1 MTVNKKSDSLRSG
14 LFIQR
19 RLRDALLVSF
29 GIISLT
35 AVVAVTAFPPVLSD
49 ATVERKREREKAQA
63 QAVIHPVLPHDRTA
77 SLVSSRSRFSLSDSL
92 KIVFFERLG
101 GGDDG
106 NGTANTYSR
115 LVERTELTGVY
126 VVNESGEVLIPLLGS
141 VEVEGV
147 FADRAVANLEAAYK
161 QTFGRDCKASVAVV
175 RHEPIYVVFD
185 QLRSGTYSFTP
196 GMTVLHAIALS
207 GGGDGKRPELYLQ
220 MEYAREQER
229 LAESTQKL
237 KRVLASSAV
246 LQAEISGQ
254 PVRIP
259 KRLTELVGEQES
271 KALTTEADELREV
284 ERNSRQAQLV
294 ALQAAVAVARG
305 AYGQYEGKQ
314 AIIERQIASKKKRR
328 GIVDTLRK
336 KGMASTFLYYQTDAD
351 VANIE
356 ERQYEVVSGMKDAR
370 LKLEQ
375 AERNLDKLKAE
386 HRLALERQAE
396 AATAEIQLLETQIAG
411 SRRLISDYQLSA
423 IRSDSEGDNFSFEIV
438 RRTRAGLKRIIATE
452 TTELIP
458 GDLVRVSTTTAS
470 LARTGETASDRTSTV
485 APKSDSAVHSARPS
499 TEMGSNRKQTD
510 ASDHR
515 SPQQRNRHVS
525 QPGDEPPVS

>member
-1 MTVNKKSDSLRSG
+1 MAMKKNSASFRSG
-14 LFIQR
+14 LFSQR
-19 RLRDALLVSF
+19 RLRYVLLFSF
-29 GIISLT
+29 GTISLT

-49 ATVERKREREKAQA
+49 ATVERGKEQA
-63 QAVIHPVLPHDRTA
+63 QAVIHPVLPHDRNA
-77 SLVSSRSRFSLSDSL
+77 SLVSSRSRFSLGHSL
-92 KIVFFERLG
+92 KIIFFERLG

-106 NGTANTYSR
+106 NATANTYSR

-126 VVNESGEVLIPLLGS
+126 VVNESGEVLIPLIGS

-147 FADRAVANLEAAYK
+147 FADRAVTNLEAAYQ
-161 QTFGRDCKASVAVV
+161 QTFGRDCKASVALV

-185 QLRSGTYSFTP
+185 ELRSGTYSFTP

-220 MEYAREQER
+220 MEYARAQQR

-237 KRVLASSAV
+237 KRVLASAAV
-246 LQAEISGQ
+246 LHAEISGQ

-259 KRLTELVGEQES
+259 NRLTELVGEQES
-271 KALTTEADELREV
+271 KALTTAADRLREV

-305 AYGQYEGKQ
+305 AYGQYKGKQ
-314 AIIERQIASKKKRR
+314 ALIERQIASKKKRR

-356 ERQYEVVSGMKDAR
+356 ERKYEVVSGMEDAW
-370 LKLEQ
+370 LKLDQ
-375 AERNLDKLKAE
+375 AERNLDKLKAA
-386 HRLALERQAE
+386 HRLALEREAE
-396 AATAEIQLLETQIAG
+396 AASAEIQLLETQIAG
-411 SRRLISDYQLSA
+411 TRRLISDYQLSA

-438 RRTRAGLKRIIATE
+438 RRSRAGLKHIIATE
-452 TTELIP
+452 TTPLMP
-458 GDLVRVSTTTAS
+458 GDLVRVRTTTAS
-470 LARTGETASDRTSTV
+470 LARAGETDFDRPPKV
-485 APKSDSAVHSARPS
+485 LHKSDSAVNAAPPS
-499 TEMGSNRKQTD
+499 TEMRSNRKQTD
-510 ASDHR
+510 ASDHL
-515 SPQQRNRHVS
+515 SPPQRNRHVS
-525 QPGDEPPVS
+525 QLGDEPTLS